1 MAVEVNTNCNMLS
14 YSKNWHLSTHTS
26 PSLESLANLHFQCS
40 EGPRSKTSSHQYSYW
55 SPHQE
60 WCGPK
65 HHPLQTNFTLLYMRS
80 WWQWSD
86 HAHTKPFG
94 FKWTVNTTNNH
105 YLSGKQKLV
114 TVISGFLH
122 DVGET
127 YTLLGYYTA
136 SCGNPLPT
144 FWDNIS
150 PVIKGQEFQE
160 KKNDFLT
167 SEDGTNTLS
176 STVGKRLPHNPA

>member
-1 MAVEVNTNCNMLS
+1 
-14 YSKNWHLSTHTS
+14 
-26 PSLESLANLHFQCS
+26 
-40 EGPRSKTSSHQYSYW
+40 
-55 SPHQE
+55 
-60 WCGPK
+60 
-65 HHPLQTNFTLLYMRS
+65 
-80 WWQWSD
+80 
-86 HAHTKPFG
+86 
-94 FKWTVNTTNNH
+94 VNTTNNH